1 MAKSDS
7 PKGGEL
13 GDLGFLSAVTVSLT
27 PSALSAL
34 LNGQSSQ
41 SPTSGATV
49 ATASK
54 PKAPTPPWLTQ
65 STSTTKGAS
74 KGSSALTPTSP
85 TVEALLSKINSGQPL
100 VNSSAAKLNV
110 SSTSATANANY
121 KNLFALY
128 SAIKNLQSLA
138 SAASASTAS
147 SAQVATLQTALNKG
161 LAEVEKFAASAS
173 FSGFHLT
180 SGKSSTAETSQ
191 AAIPQETDTYQTAP
205 LVKGDISTPVPGLSD
220 SSSFT
225 ITVQALHAAPT
236 ALTINLADLDGDPP
250 TVPNLVKLINSKLSD
265 AGFQTRFSTVTTAS
279 QTSKAHGVTTTT
291 PGTVAM
297 KINGVSNEAIAFS
310 APTTTPAV
318 YVAQTIGSA
327 SSATSTTAATTASQQ
342 LVKLNADP
350 SATSAS
356 TQVFAKTLASDV
368 AGAQAV
374 ATAPDGSVY
383 TVSTVTSSASSASS
397 STSSVQSGTQGV
409 LGTTDAVL
417 SKYDSTGHL
426 VFSRDLGAQSATG
439 YSLAISPDGSKVA
452 VASAVTGAL
461 AGLGTGVAQT
471 STSASTAS
479 GSTKVGSGAGSGSD
493 TVVAVY
499 NTTLGNMAWET
510 RTGSETGDD
519 HPTGVAFGADGS
531 VYVTGQTAAPVSP
544 GASQT
549 SSSDNYL
556 IGLSP
561 SGGQTFAEQ
570 YGATGVNHANGVV
583 VVNGEV
589 VTVGQE
595 NGQAVVRSFS
605 TSGQAIATRNLGPLQ
620 GGDIAGISATASG
633 QLVIAGSTS
642 NPALDVGGV
651 TSPGD
656 GGRDVFVATL
666 SADLTDKGSDSIAY
680 VAQDGPASTAGMTV
694 ANGLVYVTGETPG
707 PPIQGQTAASH
718 TGFVTAIDPASGQ
731 STWST
736 TLAGADGQDIPNG
749 VAVAATGA
757 SVLDTLGL
765 PQGQIT
771 YAQSDQITSV
781 TNAKAG
787 DSFQITSQFGTRTVT
802 LEQGETLTSLSAK
815 IRAAS
820 GGTAK
825 VTTSYSPE
833 GTTLH
838 IAPATAT
845 AQLTL
850 VAGPSGSDALQA
862 LGLSPGLVSKAASST
877 ATVSS
882 TSSVKVAP
890 YALGLSSSYRLDTS
904 QDRMT
909 AQTDLTLAASKL
921 QSLYNN
927 LVTPKPP
934 ASASHSQATTAA
946 PAYLTKELANETAG
960 LQRLGLSA
968 PAANASAPSASSIS
982 LDLLQGGANGA
993 SNQQT
998 APSIASL
1005 FGG

>member
-1 MAKSDS
+1 M
-7 PKGGEL
+7 
-13 GDLGFLSAVTVSLT
+13 TVSLA

-41 SPTSGATV
+41 SPASGTTL

-65 STSTTKGAS
+65 STSTTKATS
-74 KGSSALTPTSP
+74 KGSGALTPNSP
-85 TVEALLSKINSGQPL
+85 TVEALLSKINSGEPL

-180 SGKSSTAETSQ
+180 SGKFSTAETSQ
-191 AAIPQETDTYQTAP
+191 AAVPQETDSYQTAP

-225 ITVQALHAAPT
+225 ITVQPLHAAPT
-236 ALTINLADLDGDPP
+236 ELTINLADLDGDPP

-265 AGFQTRFSTVTTAS
+265 AGFQTRFSTVSTAS

-297 KINGVSNEAIAFS
+297 KINGVSNETVAFS

-356 TQVFAKTLASDV
+356 AQVFAKTLASDV
-368 AGAQAV
+368 TGAQAV

-426 VFSRDLGAQSATG
+426 LFSRDLGAQSATG

-461 AGLGTGVAQT
+461 AGLGTGVAQS
-471 STSASTAS
+471 STSTAS
-479 GSTKVGSGAGSGSD
+479 GSTKVSSGAGSGSD

-499 NTTLGNMAWET
+499 DTTLGNMTWET
-510 RTGSETGDD
+510 RTGSATGDD
-519 HPTGVAFGADGS
+519 HPTGVAFGDDGS
-531 VYVTGQTAAPVSP
+531 VYVTGQTSAPVSP

-561 SGGQTFAEQ
+561 TGAQTFAEQ
-570 YGATGVNHANGVV
+570 YGATGVNHANGLA

-595 NGQAVVRSFS
+595 NGQAVLQSFS
-605 TSGQAIATRNLGPLQ
+605 TSGQAIASRNLGTLQ
-620 GGDIAGISATASG
+620 GGDIAGISTTASG

-642 NPALDVGGV
+642 NAALDIGGV
-651 TSPGD
+651 TNPGD

-666 SADLTDKGSDSIAY
+666 SADLTDRGSDSVAY
-680 VAQDGPASTAGMTV
+680 VAQDGPASTSGMTV
-694 ANGLVYVTGETPG
+694 ANGLVYVTGDTAG
-707 PPIQGQTAASH
+707 PPIQGATAASH
-718 TGFVTAIDPASGQ
+718 TGFVTSIDPATGQ
-731 STWST
+731 STWLT
-736 TLAGADGQDIPNG
+736 TLAGLDGQDIPNS

-757 SVLDTLGL
+757 SILDALGL

-771 YAQSDQITSV
+771 YGQSDQITSV

-787 DSFQITSQFGTRTVT
+787 ESFQISTQFGTRTVT
-802 LEQGETLTSLSAK
+802 LEQGETLVSLSAK

-825 VTTSYSPE
+825 VTTSYSPD

-850 VAGPSGSDALQA
+850 VAGPSGSDALQG

-904 QDRMT
+904 QGRMT

-934 ASASHSQATTAA
+934 ASASHSKATTPA
-946 PAYLTKELANETAG
+946 PAYLTKELANEAAG
-960 LQRLGLSA
+960 LQRLGLAA
-968 PAANASAPSASSIS
+968 PAANATAPSPAAISLGLLQGAATSPSTASSITS
-982 LDLLQGGANGA
+982 LLGG
-993 SNQQT
+993 
-998 APSIASL
+998 
-1005 FGG
+1005 